1 MDRYVEGSTRAKV
14 WYFIV
19 CLAVALALVLVNVLF
34 PVPQKPWTQV
44 SQVQATAQRYLA
56 GALLFAV
63 LLVPWSFRIV
73 ALARLSIRHGRWPP
87 PGIPMPFRTRV
98 FSIAHPTVVYILV
111 AMLLGIPLLVVATE
125 FYAWYKLSQIAQSLV
140 HATQPR
146 VRERTRR
153 SAARVGFLPMAARRS
168 TRTLGSHER
177 GLVRRRTLHSLH
189 ARRECRR
196 VCEIR
201 DREAT
206 SWLHGGGPSRVGRL
220 PSQECRRTYVHCS
233 DRASRPETYP
243 TDRRP
248 QANREAQA
256 R

>member
-44 SQVQATAQRYLA
+44 SQVQAAAQRYLA

-98 FSIAHPTVVYILV
+98 FSIARPTVVYVLV

-153 SAARVGFLPMAARRS
+153 SAARVGLLPMAARRS
-168 TRTLGSHER
+168 TRTL
-177 GLVRRRTLHSLH
+177 
-189 ARRECRR
+189 
-196 VCEIR
+196 
-201 DREAT
+201 D
-206 SWLHGGGPSRVGRL
+206 
-220 PSQECRRTYVHCS
+220 
-233 DRASRPETYP
+233 DK
-243 TDRRP
+243 
-248 QANREAQA
+248 
-256 R
+256 